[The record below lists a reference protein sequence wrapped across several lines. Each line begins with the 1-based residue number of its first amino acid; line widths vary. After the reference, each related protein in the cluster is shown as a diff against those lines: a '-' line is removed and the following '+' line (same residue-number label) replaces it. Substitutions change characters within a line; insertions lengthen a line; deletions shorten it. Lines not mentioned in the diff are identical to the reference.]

1 MTFAR
6 IGLSVQSMR
15 MIKLILKNKKDNE
28 STPNPIV
35 HCQFKNNTLYSC
47 LQFREM
53 YIDFQYYSTA
63 NFLLSLT
70 VNQS

>member
-28 STPNPIV
+28 SRPNPIV

-53 YIDFQYYSTA
+53 
-63 NFLLSLT
+63 
-70 VNQS
+70 